1 MKHCPNADCVHLAET
16 GRAGEF
22 RDEIL
27 RCSDCGA
34 ELAAGPPPEAER
46 GRLAWSR
53 LETPLDAHAL
63 RLARA
68 ALESAGIPSV
78 TQQAGKTGR
87 MLTPGAP
94 AEDLYVPEHLAADA
108 ALVLEQALH
117 DPVPLPDDED
127 LEFVGE
133 DERPIEGDDATRAGS
148 GDAAVSSEAAPSM
161 AGGAPAAACPRCG
174 SACITRSPEPVG
186 ERRGLLARLL
196 RSPRTWHCLAC
207 THRW

>member
-133 DERPIEGDDATRAGS
+133 DEMPIAGDGDTPAAGDGEVPMAS
-148 GDAAVSSEAAPSM
+148 GE
-161 AGGAPAAACPRCG
+161 PAAACPRCG
-174 SACITRSPEPVG
+174 SASITRSPEPVG